1 MKKLFSLLLVLTM
14 CLSLC
19 ACGGN
24 SEAKDNTEEI
34 DAALNAALWIDTAS
48 LPDTDYFIVKT
59 YMFEGGNAVGGA
71 DVSVGIGTNIPLT
84 RASGTYE
91 IKDGKI
97 VIDWSTI
104 TKESDELPAVIP
116 DSELTYQYKDNVL
129 HLTSQDGQAELE
141 CQAID

>member
-1 MKKLFSLLLVLTM
+1 MMKKFVLLLILTM

-24 SEAKDNTEEI
+24 SEAKDSTEEI
-34 DAALNAALWIDTAS
+34 DAALNALWIDTAL
-48 LPDTDYFIVKT
+48 LPDTDYFIIKT

-71 DVSVGIGTNIPLT
+71 DISVGSGTNIPLT

-104 TKESDELPAVIP
+104 TEESNDLPAIIP
-116 DSELTYQYKDNVL
+116 DSELTYQYKDNTL